1 MRWSIGLLCWLLAWA
16 GVASA
21 QLIPPPPRVAQDG
34 VALPPR
40 PILNMEGAGVTCTPG
55 ATAINCAV
63 PGAVT
68 DLTWTVSATPQLVI
82 CGDSGDANPGTVTI
96 LPGAANVHLQT
107 ADPDGCTVTM
117 DETGIA
123 SGRTTTIHNV
133 GGNTATFSTSAGVLA
148 LQSTPFVMP
157 AGGTLM
163 LTYDGSQWNER
174 GRTPVGTTA
183 NTPNTV
189 LQRDAN
195 GAIAPKLTRY
205 TTAALPDCG
214 ALGDDVAFVVEETT
228 NCQDLAAGAPPLA
241 CVCRAG
247 EAVPLHNPTVPTPGL
262 TAVTNVDRTV
272 ENANEAN
279 PLVLKDGMMQVRWYL
294 DSTTGF
300 VVECLN
306 GVTPCDQTW
315 KLGAGRV
322 LRVKNSAGSD
332 LLTINEDG
340 IFGGIGANGPNGYS
354 RLTPDGT
361 FAMSTVPAALT
372 TAQGIPPGAGT
383 CEDDRQT
390 FTDTANEEKYFCSDG
405 AGGNPR
411 AFADLGDA
419 YVEVNDGETATFAGR
434 ADAVRF
440 ARASALGREVEVFA
454 GTGTF
459 STQPSNDG
467 VEVLSSATGD
477 TTQNVTIYGTTSGG
491 DSSDLSIETVT
502 LNGTTAVSTAR
513 TNWGNILAVK
523 KSAATTGSI
532 TVRKASNDATIVT
545 VAPATLRAGH
555 QDLVIYKARGGAV
568 ASDVIWDA
576 KGDIAAGTGAD
587 AAARVA
593 VGTNGQVLTADSAQS
608 AGVKWATPR
617 QPVYARNVGTTSV
630 SNSTVETT
638 VFSFTVN
645 GNDLGTDRQLRVEV
659 DGDQL
664 NNTGAG
670 VTYTVRA
677 KYGGSS
683 CTIASPSVGTSTSR
697 RALRVNVWLTAKG
710 ATNAQR
716 MGGWYSQSSFG
727 SSACS
732 LAVDST
738 VNRTFEVT
746 LQMETAS
753 ASADFNVYSA
763 FATLS
768 E

>member
-123 SGRTTTIHNV
+123 SGRTTTIRNV

-322 LRVKNSAGSD
+322 LRVKNAGGDDLFTVDNDTGRTAVARGMLDLPEYTLATQPACGASTKGRYRVTNSTDCVNESPGQATDCYCDGTTVIPIGGGGSTTPTWGQTVQQGRAVEDAVNEAAALRMGSPTHYKKVWGDATGVQEKYVCDGQPCNRVFPLSAG
-332 LLTINEDG
+332 TKWEW
-340 IFGGIGANGPNGYS
+340 AQ
-354 RLTPDGT
+354 PDGT
-361 FAMSTVPAALT
+361 P
-372 TAQGIPPGAGT
+372 IGT
-383 CEDDRQT
+383 IN
-390 FTDTANEEKYFCSDG
+390 ADG
-405 AGGNPR
+405 TMTGFLKTRKNSSGSVFSRGRLN
-411 AFADLGDA
+411 L
-419 YVEVNDGETATFAGR
+419 VEG
-434 ADAVRF
+434 
-440 ARASALGREVEVFA
+440 S
-454 GTGTF
+454 
-459 STQPSNDG
+459 
-467 VEVLSSATGD
+467 
-477 TTQNVTIYGTTSGG
+477 NVT
-491 DSSDLSIETVT
+491 LTV
-502 LNGTTAVSTAR
+502 ADD
-513 TNWGNILAVK
+513 
-523 KSAATTGSI
+523 AA
-532 TVRKASNDATIVT
+532 NDEIDVT
-545 VAPATLRAGH
+545 VAATVPTTTKTAFWSQVTGSNVCEANPGTHYFFGNVTGSSSGNVVYRTPVGGTLKRLYVKTSVNVPTGQTVTVRLRVNQADTSIACNVAGGTSECS
-555 QDLVIYKARGGAV
+555 DLTNT
-568 ASDVIWDA
+568 AS
-576 KGDIAAGTGAD
+576 IAAGD
-587 AAARVA
+587 VI
-593 VGTNGQVLTADSAQS
+593 Q
-608 AGVKWATPR
+608 
-617 QPVYARNVGTTSV
+617 
-630 SNSTVETT
+630 
-638 VFSFTVN
+638 FS
-645 GNDLGTDRQLRVEV
+645 E
-659 DGDQL
+659 
-664 NNTGAG
+664 
-670 VTYTVRA
+670 
-677 KYGGSS
+677 S
-683 CTIASPSVGTSTSR
+683 CSGGTSMV
-697 RALRVNVWLTAKG
+697 ANL
-710 ATNAQR
+710 
-716 MGGWYSQSSFG
+716 F
-727 SSACS
+727 
-732 LAVDST
+732 
-738 VNRTFEVT
+738 
-746 LQMETAS
+746 AS
-753 ASADFNVYSA
+753 AVI
-763 FATLS
+763 